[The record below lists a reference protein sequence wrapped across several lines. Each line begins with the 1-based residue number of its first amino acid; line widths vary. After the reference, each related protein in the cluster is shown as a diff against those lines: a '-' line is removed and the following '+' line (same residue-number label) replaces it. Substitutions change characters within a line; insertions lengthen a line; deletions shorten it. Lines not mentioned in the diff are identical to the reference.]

1 MGNCKDC
8 RHWNPDNYLCQAVD
22 QIEVFPDDQTSP
34 GDTDFKI
41 AVSCND
47 DQGLDVG
54 LKVGPLFG
62 CVQYQFTTRDA

>member
-8 RHWNPDNYLCQAVD
+8 RNWDKDSFLCNAVGD
-22 QIEVFPDDQTSP
+22 MSVAPFSIKSP

-41 AVSCND
+41 ALTCLD
-47 DQGLDVG
+47 DQGLEVG

-62 CVQYQFTTRDA
+62 CVQYQSTHP